1 MDFETIIKDTITV
14 YQQNCGQK
22 LTEDLAKDII
32 RALLSARDTER
43 ILQVSPRH
51 LLQVVFENKE
61 FYGKSVYPCD
71 IVQLRRILETKRV
84 TAPSSILLFSN
95 AASDRIFKEQKCR
108 LFLSLDPNKIAEKNG
123 CEVKTYGGL
132 AIFDSNELDI
142 TDAINCIVVEGGGYE
157 NVRVVEAISK
167 ETNIG
172 CPVYTTSFIPGIDK
186 YKFARTMH
194 LFEVDIPSL
203 GIHKEK
209 CRSISP
215 TQALQDVLSIRWD
228 RHPDSKVYKRR
239 PERYTAEYWA
249 NSGFFDSIVRHIG
262 RRKEAAA
269 MPQINLTPQEQTI
282 FATLMD
288 INTKMSLGITFR
300 VAGGWVRDKLLGTP
314 SDDIDIALDKMTGQ
328 QFVNKAIEYTKMV
341 PGSPIKV
348 DSAYV
353 VKQNVEKSKHL
364 ETTALDI
371 GGLKIDFV
379 NLRDESYGDSRIPTM
394 TLSDDPKVD
403 ALRRDLTINAM
414 FYNVNTGQVE
424 DYVGGLKDLQSMVLR
439 TPLDP
444 KKTFMDDPLRMLRVF
459 RFYSRYPNA
468 NIDEG
473 TLNAMRDPDVHNAY
487 RSKVA
492 PERAGPEIIKMFGAE
507 RPAAAIRAMFATGL
521 DAAIFDA
528 EETRNLLPLN
538 MDQRNRHHKFNLL
551 EHTLRVV
558 ENLDKLMKQRNV
570 SKKDRINMLMAA
582 VFHDYGKA
590 HPEIGKP
597 KEHDPGEYT
606 YVGHEDKSAGS
617 TVFSEAGI
625 LGQGSVTPMTV
636 GTGSSLPVVR
646 AILMAASGVILRLSS
661 SITSSTAPAS
671 TLIATEQ
678 SSQGSLFGAVT
689 LLDGTV
695 AKQEFVLLLNGHKG
709 TDPLYPNVITAS
721 FDVTSPSYFA
731 NVLNTDP
738 YKYQQAGHYLYA
750 HWDLHPAT
758 TVVTGS
764 GLLNILS
771 GSSAATAVRS
781 GVEISAFITTGST
794 ARNVGSATIPNY
806 ESFTDRFKSANTP
819 WVISQRFGGTAT
831 NLFRLHA
838 LDAGAGISAN
848 YKFSIENITPS
859 SDPANEYG
867 NFDLVVRDW
876 NDRDSDQIPLEQ
888 FRGLNLDPSSDRYIC
903 KVIGDANIFYDF
915 DQVVSSQKLIIEG
928 NYPNRSNLVRVEVS
942 TDVENQAVD
951 ATALPFGVRG
961 ISHLMTSGTMPMTSP
976 SHSHM
981 DVAGVLK
988 RTVQAPLPMRKNITQ
1003 GTGAKLS
1010 ANPQLYWGTQFE
1022 HVTSL
1027 TTPNAGTLKNKSLVS
1042 FAKYFPDFSL
1052 TQQNVVVGDNVGTVA
1067 TAENGIID
1075 SDRFNLNQFSL
1086 ENIQVVTASSGLA
1099 DPASWSSATYV
1110 RDSNITTNETAKTR
1124 RLAVTDFTQANR
1136 KFLKYTF
1143 FMQGGFNGVN
1153 IFDADEGEITNTAV
1167 VADNS

>member
-606 YVGHEDKSAGS
+606 YVGHEDKSADIADAIMKRIGIGEDDRKFVNVVVRQHMRPHTDSWTNKSIGKFMRDTQIPGS
-617 TVFSEAGI
+617 DRKDLWEFVMMHAQADTMAKSDEGDQADFDLKGQHAEQMREYLNRPVPIQMKPLVDGNRLQQMFPTLTPKPPKGLPSFIKYIQDKLLEEQLGGNIVDEQQAIAFVESMRMEIENMYGPKKAQGWYNRVKEADASSASEFGAGGR
-625 LGQGSVTPMTV
+625 LPGEGSPSEWEGVKSMIYREP
-636 GTGSSLPVVR
+636 GSSSMVAVGDR
-646 AILMAASGVILRLSS
+646 FRSKSSGIAFEAS
-661 SITSSTAPAS
+661 
-671 TLIATEQ
+671 
-678 SSQGSLFGAVT
+678 
-689 LLDGTV
+689 
-695 AKQEFVLLLNGHKG
+695 QE
-709 TDPLYPNVITAS
+709 
-721 FDVTSPSYFA
+721 
-731 NVLNTDP
+731 
-738 YKYQQAGHYLYA
+738 
-750 HWDLHPAT
+750 
-758 TVVTGS
+758 
-764 GLLNILS
+764 
-771 GSSAATAVRS
+771 
-781 GVEISAFITTGST
+781 
-794 ARNVGSATIPNY
+794 
-806 ESFTDRFKSANTP
+806 ESFR
-819 WVISQRFGGTAT
+819 
-831 NLFRLHA
+831 
-838 LDAGAGISAN
+838 
-848 YKFSIENITPS
+848 
-859 SDPANEYG
+859 
-867 NFDLVVRDW
+867 
-876 NDRDSDQIPLEQ
+876 
-888 FRGLNLDPSSDRYIC
+888 
-903 KVIGDANIFYDF
+903 
-915 DQVVSSQKLIIEG
+915 VVSKSDGYVVLED
-928 NYPNRSNLVRVEVS
+928 SNGKKQRVEVG
-942 TDVENQAVD
+942 VE
-951 ATALPFGVRG
+951 LPG
-961 ISHLMTSGTMPMTSP
+961 
-976 SHSHM
+976 
-981 DVAGVLK
+981 
-988 RTVQAPLPMRKNITQ
+988 
-1003 GTGAKLS
+1003 
-1010 ANPQLYWGTQFE
+1010 
-1022 HVTSL
+1022 
-1027 TTPNAGTLKNKSLVS
+1027 
-1042 FAKYFPDFSL
+1042 KY
-1052 TQQNVVVGDNVGTVA
+1052 VKV
-1067 TAENGIID
+1067 
-1075 SDRFNLNQFSL
+1075 
-1086 ENIQVVTASSGLA
+1086 
-1099 DPASWSSATYV
+1099 
-1110 RDSNITTNETAKTR
+1110 
-1124 RLAVTDFTQANR
+1124 
-1136 KFLKYTF
+1136 
-1143 FMQGGFNGVN
+1143 
-1153 IFDADEGEITNTAV
+1153 
-1167 VADNS
+1167 

>member
-14 YQQNCGQK
+14 YQQNCSQK
-22 LTEDLAKDII
+22 LTEDTAKDII

-61 FYGKSVYPCD
+61 FYGKAVYPCD
-71 IVQLRRILETKRV
+71 IVQLRRILETKRI

-123 CEVKTYGGL
+123 CEVKAYGGL

-167 ETNIG
+167 ETGIG

-288 INTKMSLGITFR
+288 VNAKMSLGITFR

-379 NLRDESYGDSRIPTM
+379 NLRDESYGDSRIPAM

-473 TLNAMRDPDVHNAY
+473 TLNAMRDPEVHNAY

-606 YVGHEDKSAGS
+606 YVGHEDKSADIADAIMKRIGIGEDDRKFVNVVVRQHMRPHTESWTNKSIGKFMRDTQIPGS
-617 TVFSEAGI
+617 DRKDLWEFVMMHAQADTMAKSEEGDQADFDLKGQHAEQMREYLNRPVPI
-625 LGQGSVTPMTV
+625 QMKPLVDGNRLQQMFPTLTPKPPKGLPSFIKYIQDKLLEEQLGGNIADEQQAIAFVESMRMEIENMYGPKQSQGWYNRVKEADASSASEFGSGGRLPGEDSPSEWEGVKSMIYREP
-636 GTGSSLPVVR
+636 GSSSMV
-646 AILMAASGVILRLSS
+646 AIGDRFRSKSSGIAFEAS
-661 SITSSTAPAS
+661 
-671 TLIATEQ
+671 
-678 SSQGSLFGAVT
+678 
-689 LLDGTV
+689 
-695 AKQEFVLLLNGHKG
+695 QE
-709 TDPLYPNVITAS
+709 
-721 FDVTSPSYFA
+721 
-731 NVLNTDP
+731 
-738 YKYQQAGHYLYA
+738 
-750 HWDLHPAT
+750 
-758 TVVTGS
+758 
-764 GLLNILS
+764 
-771 GSSAATAVRS
+771 
-781 GVEISAFITTGST
+781 
-794 ARNVGSATIPNY
+794 
-806 ESFTDRFKSANTP
+806 ESFR
-819 WVISQRFGGTAT
+819 
-831 NLFRLHA
+831 
-838 LDAGAGISAN
+838 
-848 YKFSIENITPS
+848 
-859 SDPANEYG
+859 
-867 NFDLVVRDW
+867 
-876 NDRDSDQIPLEQ
+876 
-888 FRGLNLDPSSDRYIC
+888 
-903 KVIGDANIFYDF
+903 
-915 DQVVSSQKLIIEG
+915 VVSKSDGYVVLED
-928 NYPNRSNLVRVEVS
+928 SNGKKKRVEVG
-942 TDVENQAVD
+942 VE
-951 ATALPFGVRG
+951 LPG
-961 ISHLMTSGTMPMTSP
+961 
-976 SHSHM
+976 
-981 DVAGVLK
+981 
-988 RTVQAPLPMRKNITQ
+988 
-1003 GTGAKLS
+1003 
-1010 ANPQLYWGTQFE
+1010 
-1022 HVTSL
+1022 
-1027 TTPNAGTLKNKSLVS
+1027 
-1042 FAKYFPDFSL
+1042 KY
-1052 TQQNVVVGDNVGTVA
+1052 VKV
-1067 TAENGIID
+1067 
-1075 SDRFNLNQFSL
+1075 
-1086 ENIQVVTASSGLA
+1086 
-1099 DPASWSSATYV
+1099 
-1110 RDSNITTNETAKTR
+1110 
-1124 RLAVTDFTQANR
+1124 
-1136 KFLKYTF
+1136 
-1143 FMQGGFNGVN
+1143 
-1153 IFDADEGEITNTAV
+1153 
-1167 VADNS
+1167 

>member
-22 LTEDLAKDII
+22 LTEDFAKDII
-32 RALLSARDTER
+32 RAFLSVRDTEK

-71 IVQLRRILETKRV
+71 IVQLRRILETKKV
-84 TAPSSILLFSN
+84 MSPSSVLLFSN
-95 AASDRIFKEQKCR
+95 ASSDRIFKDQKCR
-108 LFLSLDPNKIAEKNG
+108 LFLSLDPKKIAEKNG

-132 AIFDSNELDI
+132 AIFDTNELDI
-142 TDAINCIVVEGGGYE
+142 TDAISCIVVEGGGYE
-157 NVRVVEAISK
+157 NIRVVETISK
-167 ETNIG
+167 ETGIG

-194 LFEVDIPSL
+194 LFEVNIPSL
-203 GIHKEK
+203 GIHNEK

-228 RHPDSKVYKRR
+228 RHPDSKIYKRR

-262 RRKEAAA
+262 RKKEAAA

-282 FATLMD
+282 FNTLMD
-288 INTKMSLGITFR
+288 INAKMSLGITFR

-473 TLNAMRDPDVHNAY
+473 TLNAMRDPEVHNAY

-528 EETRNLLPLN
+528 EEAKNLLPLN

-558 ENLDKLMKQRNV
+558 ENLDKLMKQKNV

-597 KEHDPGEYT
+597 KENDPTEYT
-606 YVGHEDKSAGS
+606 YVGHEDKSADIADAIMKRIGIGEDDRKFVNVVVRQHMRPHAESWTNKSIGKFMRDTQIPGS
-617 TVFSEAGI
+617 DRNDIWEFVMMHGQADTMAKSEEGDQADFDLKGQHAEQMREYLNRPVPI
-625 LGQGSVTPMTV
+625 QMKPLVDGNRLQQMFPTLTPKPPKGLPSFIKYIQDKLLEEQLGGNIVDEQQAISFVESMRMEIENMYGPKKAEGWYNRVKEADASSASQF
-636 GTGSSLPVVR
+636 GTGGRLPGEG
-646 AILMAASGVILRLSS
+646 SPSEWEGVKSMTYREPGSS
-661 SITSSTAPAS
+661 SMVAVGDRFRSKSSGIAFEAS
-671 TLIATEQ
+671 
-678 SSQGSLFGAVT
+678 
-689 LLDGTV
+689 
-695 AKQEFVLLLNGHKG
+695 QE
-709 TDPLYPNVITAS
+709 
-721 FDVTSPSYFA
+721 
-731 NVLNTDP
+731 
-738 YKYQQAGHYLYA
+738 
-750 HWDLHPAT
+750 
-758 TVVTGS
+758 
-764 GLLNILS
+764 
-771 GSSAATAVRS
+771 
-781 GVEISAFITTGST
+781 
-794 ARNVGSATIPNY
+794 
-806 ESFTDRFKSANTP
+806 ESFR
-819 WVISQRFGGTAT
+819 
-831 NLFRLHA
+831 
-838 LDAGAGISAN
+838 
-848 YKFSIENITPS
+848 
-859 SDPANEYG
+859 
-867 NFDLVVRDW
+867 
-876 NDRDSDQIPLEQ
+876 
-888 FRGLNLDPSSDRYIC
+888 
-903 KVIGDANIFYDF
+903 
-915 DQVVSSQKLIIEG
+915 VVSKSDGHVVLEDSKG
-928 NYPNRSNLVRVEVS
+928 KKKRVEVG
-942 TDVENQAVD
+942 VE
-951 ATALPFGVRG
+951 LPG
-961 ISHLMTSGTMPMTSP
+961 M
-976 SHSHM
+976 
-981 DVAGVLK
+981 
-988 RTVQAPLPMRKNITQ
+988 
-1003 GTGAKLS
+1003 
-1010 ANPQLYWGTQFE
+1010 
-1022 HVTSL
+1022 
-1027 TTPNAGTLKNKSLVS
+1027 
-1042 FAKYFPDFSL
+1042 
-1052 TQQNVVVGDNVGTVA
+1052 
-1067 TAENGIID
+1067 
-1075 SDRFNLNQFSL
+1075 
-1086 ENIQVVTASSGLA
+1086 
-1099 DPASWSSATYV
+1099 YV
-1110 RDSNITTNETAKTR
+1110 K
-1124 RLAVTDFTQANR
+1124 V
-1136 KFLKYTF
+1136 
-1143 FMQGGFNGVN
+1143 
-1153 IFDADEGEITNTAV
+1153 
-1167 VADNS
+1167 

>member
-32 RALLSARDTER
+32 CALLSARDTER

-84 TAPSSILLFSN
+84 TALSSILLFSN

-186 YKFARTMH
+186 YKFARTMY

-215 TQALQDVLSIRWD
+215 MQALQDVLSIRWD
-228 RHPDSKVYKRR
+228 RHPDSKMYKRR

-262 RRKEAAA
+262 RKKEAAVT
-269 MPQINLTPQEQTI
+269 PQINLTPQEQTI

-379 NLRDESYGDSRIPTM
+379 NLRDESYGDSRVPTM

-473 TLNAMRDPDVHNAY
+473 TLSAMKDPEVHNAY

-528 EETRNLLPLN
+528 EETKNLLPLN

-558 ENLDKLMKQRNV
+558 ENLDKLMKQKNV

-606 YVGHEDKSAGS
+606 YVGHEDKSADIADAIMKRIGIGEDDRKFVNVIVRQHMRPHTDSWTNKSIGKFMRDTQIPGS
-617 TVFSEAGI
+617 DRKDLWEFVMMHAQADTMAKSEEGDQADFDLKGQHAEQMREYLNRPVPIQMKPLVDGNRLQQMFPTLTPKPPKGLPSFIKYIQDKLLEEQLGGNIADEQQAIAFVESMRMEIENMYGPKKAQGWYNRVKEADASSASEFGAGGR
-625 LGQGSVTPMTV
+625 LPGEGSPSEWEGVKSMIYREP
-636 GTGSSLPVVR
+636 GSSSMVAVGDR
-646 AILMAASGVILRLSS
+646 FRSKSSGIAFEAS
-661 SITSSTAPAS
+661 
-671 TLIATEQ
+671 
-678 SSQGSLFGAVT
+678 
-689 LLDGTV
+689 
-695 AKQEFVLLLNGHKG
+695 QE
-709 TDPLYPNVITAS
+709 
-721 FDVTSPSYFA
+721 
-731 NVLNTDP
+731 
-738 YKYQQAGHYLYA
+738 
-750 HWDLHPAT
+750 
-758 TVVTGS
+758 
-764 GLLNILS
+764 
-771 GSSAATAVRS
+771 
-781 GVEISAFITTGST
+781 
-794 ARNVGSATIPNY
+794 
-806 ESFTDRFKSANTP
+806 ESFR
-819 WVISQRFGGTAT
+819 
-831 NLFRLHA
+831 
-838 LDAGAGISAN
+838 
-848 YKFSIENITPS
+848 
-859 SDPANEYG
+859 
-867 NFDLVVRDW
+867 
-876 NDRDSDQIPLEQ
+876 
-888 FRGLNLDPSSDRYIC
+888 
-903 KVIGDANIFYDF
+903 
-915 DQVVSSQKLIIEG
+915 VVSKSDGYVVLED
-928 NYPNRSNLVRVEVS
+928 SNGKKKRVEVG
-942 TDVENQAVD
+942 VE
-951 ATALPFGVRG
+951 LPG
-961 ISHLMTSGTMPMTSP
+961 
-976 SHSHM
+976 
-981 DVAGVLK
+981 
-988 RTVQAPLPMRKNITQ
+988 
-1003 GTGAKLS
+1003 
-1010 ANPQLYWGTQFE
+1010 
-1022 HVTSL
+1022 
-1027 TTPNAGTLKNKSLVS
+1027 
-1042 FAKYFPDFSL
+1042 KY
-1052 TQQNVVVGDNVGTVA
+1052 VKV
-1067 TAENGIID
+1067 
-1075 SDRFNLNQFSL
+1075 
-1086 ENIQVVTASSGLA
+1086 
-1099 DPASWSSATYV
+1099 
-1110 RDSNITTNETAKTR
+1110 
-1124 RLAVTDFTQANR
+1124 
-1136 KFLKYTF
+1136 
-1143 FMQGGFNGVN
+1143 
-1153 IFDADEGEITNTAV
+1153 
-1167 VADNS
+1167 

>member
-1 MDFETIIKDTITV
+1 MDFETIIKDTITI
-14 YQQNCGQK
+14 YQQNCNQK

-32 RALLSARDTER
+32 CAFLSVRDTEK

-84 TAPSSILLFSN
+84 AAPSNILLFSN
-95 AASDRIFKEQKCR
+95 TASDRIFKEQKCR
-108 LFLSLDPNKIAEKNG
+108 LLLSLDPSKIAEKNG

-167 ETNIG
+167 ETGIG

-228 RHPDSKVYKRR
+228 RHPDSKIYKRR

-262 RRKEAAA
+262 RKKEAAA

-328 QFVNKAIEYTKMV
+328 QFVNKAIEYTRMV

-348 DSAYV
+348 DSAYI

-394 TLSDDPKVD
+394 TLSDDPKID
-403 ALRRDLTINAM
+403 AQRRDLTINAM
-414 FYNVNTGQVE
+414 FYNINTGQVE

-468 NIDEG
+468 NIDEL
-473 TLNAMRDPDVHNAY
+473 TLNAMRDPEVHNAY

-558 ENLDKLMKQRNV
+558 ENLDKLMKQRNI

-606 YVGHEDKSAGS
+606 YVGHEDKSADIADAIMKRIGIGEDDRKFVNVVVRQHMRPHTDSWTNKSIGKFMRDTQIPGS
-617 TVFSEAGI
+617 DRKDLWEFVMMHAQADTMAKSEEGDQPDFDLKGQHAEQMREYLNRPIPIQMKPLVDGNRLQQMFPNLSPKPPKGLPSFI
-625 LGQGSVTPMTV
+625 KYIQDKLLEEQLGGNIVDEQQAIAFVESMRMEIENMYSPKRSQGWYNRVKEADASSASEF
-636 GTGSSLPVVR
+636 GTGGRLPGEGSPSEWEGVKSMIYREPGSSSMVIVGDRFRSKSSGIAFEPSKEETFRVV
-646 AILMAASGVILRLSS
+646 SKSDGYVILEDS
-661 SITSSTAPAS
+661 
-671 TLIATEQ
+671 
-678 SSQGSLFGAVT
+678 
-689 LLDGTV
+689 
-695 AKQEFVLLLNGHKG
+695 NGK
-709 TDPLYPNVITAS
+709 
-721 FDVTSPSYFA
+721 
-731 NVLNTDP
+731 
-738 YKYQQAGHYLYA
+738 K
-750 HWDLHPAT
+750 
-758 TVVTGS
+758 
-764 GLLNILS
+764 
-771 GSSAATAVRS
+771 
-781 GVEISAFITTGST
+781 
-794 ARNVGSATIPNY
+794 
-806 ESFTDRFKSANTP
+806 K
-819 WVISQRFGGTAT
+819 
-831 NLFRLHA
+831 
-838 LDAGAGISAN
+838 
-848 YKFSIENITPS
+848 
-859 SDPANEYG
+859 
-867 NFDLVVRDW
+867 
-876 NDRDSDQIPLEQ
+876 
-888 FRGLNLDPSSDRYIC
+888 
-903 KVIGDANIFYDF
+903 
-915 DQVVSSQKLIIEG
+915 
-928 NYPNRSNLVRVEVS
+928 RVEVG
-942 TDVENQAVD
+942 VE
-951 ATALPFGVRG
+951 LPG
-961 ISHLMTSGTMPMTSP
+961 
-976 SHSHM
+976 
-981 DVAGVLK
+981 
-988 RTVQAPLPMRKNITQ
+988 
-1003 GTGAKLS
+1003 
-1010 ANPQLYWGTQFE
+1010 
-1022 HVTSL
+1022 
-1027 TTPNAGTLKNKSLVS
+1027 
-1042 FAKYFPDFSL
+1042 KY
-1052 TQQNVVVGDNVGTVA
+1052 VKV
-1067 TAENGIID
+1067 
-1075 SDRFNLNQFSL
+1075 
-1086 ENIQVVTASSGLA
+1086 
-1099 DPASWSSATYV
+1099 
-1110 RDSNITTNETAKTR
+1110 
-1124 RLAVTDFTQANR
+1124 
-1136 KFLKYTF
+1136 
-1143 FMQGGFNGVN
+1143 
-1153 IFDADEGEITNTAV
+1153 
-1167 VADNS
+1167 

>member
-1 MDFETIIKDTITV
+1 MDFETIIEDTITV

-32 RALLSARDTER
+32 RALLSVRDTER

-84 TAPSSILLFSN
+84 TVPSNILLFSN
-95 AASDRIFKEQKCR
+95 ASSDRIFKEQKCR
-108 LFLSLDPNKIAEKNG
+108 LFLSLDPSKIAEKNG

-262 RRKEAAA
+262 RKKEAAA

-473 TLNAMRDPDVHNAY
+473 TLNAMRDPEVHNAY

-606 YVGHEDKSAGS
+606 YVGHEDKSADIADAIMKRIGIGEDDRKFVNVVVRQHMRPHTDSWTNKSIGKFMRDTQIPGNDRKDLWEFVMMHAQADTMAKSEEGDQADFDLKGQHAEQMREYLNRPVPIQMKPLVDGNRLQQMFPTLTPKPPKGLPSFIKYIQDKLLEEQLGGS
-617 TVFSEAGI
+617 IADEQQAIAFVESMRMEIENMYGSKKAQGWYNRVKEADASSASEFGAGGR
-625 LGQGSVTPMTV
+625 LPGEGSPSEWEGVKSMIYREP
-636 GTGSSLPVVR
+636 GSSSMVAVGDR
-646 AILMAASGVILRLSS
+646 FRSKSSGIAFEAS
-661 SITSSTAPAS
+661 
-671 TLIATEQ
+671 
-678 SSQGSLFGAVT
+678 
-689 LLDGTV
+689 
-695 AKQEFVLLLNGHKG
+695 QE
-709 TDPLYPNVITAS
+709 
-721 FDVTSPSYFA
+721 
-731 NVLNTDP
+731 
-738 YKYQQAGHYLYA
+738 
-750 HWDLHPAT
+750 
-758 TVVTGS
+758 
-764 GLLNILS
+764 
-771 GSSAATAVRS
+771 
-781 GVEISAFITTGST
+781 
-794 ARNVGSATIPNY
+794 
-806 ESFTDRFKSANTP
+806 ESFR
-819 WVISQRFGGTAT
+819 
-831 NLFRLHA
+831 
-838 LDAGAGISAN
+838 
-848 YKFSIENITPS
+848 
-859 SDPANEYG
+859 
-867 NFDLVVRDW
+867 
-876 NDRDSDQIPLEQ
+876 
-888 FRGLNLDPSSDRYIC
+888 
-903 KVIGDANIFYDF
+903 
-915 DQVVSSQKLIIEG
+915 VVSKSDGYVVLED
-928 NYPNRSNLVRVEVS
+928 SNGKKKRVEVG
-942 TDVENQAVD
+942 VE
-951 ATALPFGVRG
+951 LPG
-961 ISHLMTSGTMPMTSP
+961 
-976 SHSHM
+976 
-981 DVAGVLK
+981 
-988 RTVQAPLPMRKNITQ
+988 
-1003 GTGAKLS
+1003 
-1010 ANPQLYWGTQFE
+1010 
-1022 HVTSL
+1022 
-1027 TTPNAGTLKNKSLVS
+1027 
-1042 FAKYFPDFSL
+1042 KY
-1052 TQQNVVVGDNVGTVA
+1052 VKV
-1067 TAENGIID
+1067 
-1075 SDRFNLNQFSL
+1075 
-1086 ENIQVVTASSGLA
+1086 
-1099 DPASWSSATYV
+1099 
-1110 RDSNITTNETAKTR
+1110 
-1124 RLAVTDFTQANR
+1124 
-1136 KFLKYTF
+1136 
-1143 FMQGGFNGVN
+1143 
-1153 IFDADEGEITNTAV
+1153 
-1167 VADNS
+1167 

>member
-14 YQQNCGQK
+14 YQQNCSQK
-22 LTEDLAKDII
+22 LTEDAAKDII

-61 FYGKSVYPCD
+61 FYGKAVYPCD

-167 ETNIG
+167 ETGIG

-288 INTKMSLGITFR
+288 VNTKMSLGITFR

-473 TLNAMRDPDVHNAY
+473 TLNAMRDPEVHNAY

-558 ENLDKLMKQRNV
+558 ENLDKLMKQKNV

-606 YVGHEDKSAGS
+606 YVGHEDKSADIADAIMKRIGIGEDDRKFVNVVVRQHMRPHTESWTNKSIGKFMRDTQIPGS
-617 TVFSEAGI
+617 DRKDLWEFVMMHAQADTMAKSEEGDQADFDLKGQHAEQMREYLNRPVPIQMKPLVDGNRLQQMFPTLTPKPPKGLPSFIKYIQDKLLEEQLGGNIADEQQALAFVESMRMEIENMYGPKQSQGWYNRVKEADASSASEFGAGGR
-625 LGQGSVTPMTV
+625 LPGEGSPSEWEGVKSMIYREP
-636 GTGSSLPVVR
+636 GSSSMV
-646 AILMAASGVILRLSS
+646 
-661 SITSSTAPAS
+661 
-671 TLIATEQ
+671 
-678 SSQGSLFGAVT
+678 AV
-689 LLDGTV
+689 G
-695 AKQEFVLLLNGHKG
+695 
-709 TDPLYPNVITAS
+709 
-721 FDVTSPSYFA
+721 
-731 NVLNTDP
+731 
-738 YKYQQAGHYLYA
+738 
-750 HWDLHPAT
+750 
-758 TVVTGS
+758 
-764 GLLNILS
+764 
-771 GSSAATAVRS
+771 
-781 GVEISAFITTGST
+781 
-794 ARNVGSATIPNY
+794 
-806 ESFTDRFKSANTP
+806 DRFRSKSSGIA
-819 WVISQRFGGTAT
+819 FG
-831 NLFRLHA
+831 
-838 LDAGAGISAN
+838 
-848 YKFSIENITPS
+848 
-859 SDPANEYG
+859 
-867 NFDLVVRDW
+867 
-876 NDRDSDQIPLEQ
+876 SDQETL
-888 FRGLNLDPSSDRYIC
+888 R
-903 KVIGDANIFYDF
+903 
-915 DQVVSSQKLIIEG
+915 VVSKSDGYVVLED
-928 NYPNRSNLVRVEVS
+928 SNGKKQRVEVG
-942 TDVENQAVD
+942 VE
-951 ATALPFGVRG
+951 LPG
-961 ISHLMTSGTMPMTSP
+961 
-976 SHSHM
+976 
-981 DVAGVLK
+981 
-988 RTVQAPLPMRKNITQ
+988 
-1003 GTGAKLS
+1003 
-1010 ANPQLYWGTQFE
+1010 
-1022 HVTSL
+1022 
-1027 TTPNAGTLKNKSLVS
+1027 
-1042 FAKYFPDFSL
+1042 KY
-1052 TQQNVVVGDNVGTVA
+1052 VKV
-1067 TAENGIID
+1067 
-1075 SDRFNLNQFSL
+1075 
-1086 ENIQVVTASSGLA
+1086 
-1099 DPASWSSATYV
+1099 
-1110 RDSNITTNETAKTR
+1110 
-1124 RLAVTDFTQANR
+1124 
-1136 KFLKYTF
+1136 
-1143 FMQGGFNGVN
+1143 
-1153 IFDADEGEITNTAV
+1153 
-1167 VADNS
+1167 